1 MRRDSFSG
9 SFLDAAYDL
18 HLQLYPPPTL
28 VWWHQNRDRD
38 CHLEMATD
46 WRAASGRTGGG
57 SMGGVERTSRW
68 ARSAR
73 PKGGAAHGCGGGEGR
88 GRQALGR
95 HGRGARPGPQGLYAM
110 GEGARTRFLRQA
122 AAFVFQSYN
131 LVPYLTVEENA
142 TLPIALARGKVD
154 RGRLRDL
161 LGRFGLADRAKA
173 PAGGL
178 SGGEQQRAALVRA
191 LLSRPAVLFA
201 DEPTGA
207 LDTRN
212 TALVLGVLREM
223 ADAGTTVVM
232 VTHDV
237 DAAATADRVAF
248 VRDGLVT
255 RVAGHCT
262 PEQVLAGTREGAIGR
277 G

>member
-1 MRRDSFSG
+1 MAAAEVRAEGVKRWADTGEERVPVLRGCSLAVAGGLTAIVGPSG
-9 SFLDAAYDL
+9 AGKTSLLYCMSGLDAPD
-18 HLQLYPPPTL
+18 
-28 VWWHQNRDRD
+28 
-38 CHLEMATD
+38 
-46 WRAASGRTGGG
+46 
-57 SMGGVERTSRW
+57 
-68 ARSAR
+68 
-73 PKGGAAHGCGGGEGR
+73 EGR
-88 GRQALGR
+88 VLVAG
-95 HGRGARPGPQGLYAM
+95 HDLYAM

-142 TLPIALARGKVD
+142 TLPIALARGRVD

-201 DEPTGA
+201 DEPTGT

-262 PEQVLAGTREGAIGR
+262 PEQVLAGTREEAVGR

>member
-1 MRRDSFSG
+1 MSG
-9 SFLDAAYDL
+9 LDAPD
-18 HLQLYPPPTL
+18 
-28 VWWHQNRDRD
+28 
-38 CHLEMATD
+38 
-46 WRAASGRTGGG
+46 
-57 SMGGVERTSRW
+57 
-68 ARSAR
+68 
-73 PKGGAAHGCGGGEGR
+73 EGR
-88 GRQALGR
+88 VLVAGRD
-95 HGRGARPGPQGLYAM
+95 LYAM
-110 GEGARTRFLRQA
+110 GGGARTRFLRQA